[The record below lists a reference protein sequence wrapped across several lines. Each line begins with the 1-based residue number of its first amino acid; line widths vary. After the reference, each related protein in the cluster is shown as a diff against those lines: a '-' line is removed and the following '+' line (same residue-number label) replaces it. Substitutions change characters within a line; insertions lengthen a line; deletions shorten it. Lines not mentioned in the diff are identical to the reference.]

1 MNKELKQ
8 EIIEKL
14 QNYDEESLAE
24 IFNIFASNPMNV
36 DYGILKNG
44 VYVYNMMDNAQA
56 AKAVKKFG
64 FDTMQ
69 KAVAENQDWML
80 YAEQDNNGKWR
91 FASKAPSICVCE
103 YAENIIYDMID
114 RPKDYPAWA
123 WSIIATPLTMLINLS

>member
-1 MNKELKQ
+1 MNKEFKN
-8 EIIEKL
+8 EVIEKL
-14 QNYDEESLAE
+14 QNYDETSLAE
-24 IFNIFASNPMNV
+24 IFNIFASNPMNI

-44 VYVYNMMDNAQA
+44 VYVYNMMDNTQA

-69 KAVAENQDWML
+69 KAVTENLDWML
-80 YAEQDNNGKWR
+80 YAEQDNDGKWQ
-91 FASKAPSICVCE
+91 FTSKAPSICIGE

-123 WSIIATPLTMLINLS
+123 WEIIATPLTNFIYSA